1 MATTAGRTFWED
13 GSSMRWILP
22 LLSVFVVSAALA
34 QNISYEGETVSTTE
48 VVTDPRVDTGPLQH
62 LIQQGAGQPY
72 SDQKV
77 QASAQALKKA
87 GNFTD
92 VKIQVTP
99 EATGLRLIFVLEP
112 AYYVGVSRFP
122 GATQHF
128 RYTRLLQAANISD
141 EAVYDK
147 NDVPVAQTALEKF
160 FRAQGYFE
168 ASIHPE
174 TQLDEQHKLANVI
187 FHVTLGQRAKIG
199 SVTVAGASPEENI
212 RLVRSMQTLRATFTR
227 AALKPGKKFTAGRIK
242 SGTKLLR
249 DYLSHRGFLV
259 DRVEMAAP
267 QYDKTTNRA
276 NLTFNVTEGPVVHVH
291 VTGARFSWLPFLST
305 RKEKKL
311 IPIYSEG
318 SVDRDLV
325 SEGSRNV
332 VDYFQGKGYF
342 NVKVNISFTRKPD
355 VIDVGYI
362 IQKGKKQK
370 VSRISFAGNQHI
382 SEDTLEQYLAVKQ
395 AHFFSHGKYS
405 PKFLDQSTKNL
416 TDAYKNAGFE
426 SVQVKPEVINHEPN
440 IGITFNIAEGP
451 RTIVASVQVIGN
463 KNIPVGAL
471 HKKPFDLQAGKPFS
485 PAAMSQDRDRILATY
500 LDQGYLNAE
509 VNTKVEKQSGN
520 EVGIAYQVI
529 ERQQV
534 HISNVVVLGEDH
546 TREDLISRFS
556 EMGTG
561 FPLSQGR
568 MLQGESALYGLRIF
582 DWSSIGPAEPIT
594 NQTQEQALVKVH
606 EAKRNSITYG
616 IGFEVTHRGAN
627 VPTGTVA
634 VPGLPTI
641 GLGNAKVV
649 PSEDTFASPRG
660 TIEYTRSNL
669 RGRAETATIS
679 LLAARLDQ
687 RGLITYANPHFRESQ
702 WSTLLS
708 GSAERSTENPLFAAR
723 LADGSLQ
730 FERTLDRAKSI
741 RAQFRYEFNKTVLS
755 DLVFSELVLPED
767 RSVRLSTL
775 SASIIRDTRDK
786 PLDAHRGVFQTV
798 DLGVTPTA
806 FGSSAD
812 FTRFLGQYAFY
823 KPVSSLVWATS
834 FRFGLASPF
843 LDSRVPTSERFFAGG
858 GTTLRGFPLNG
869 AGPQRI
875 VPVCGNPSDPTT
887 CSDISV
893 PVGGNQLFILN
904 TELRVPLPIIK
915 NLGFVAFYDGGNVYQ
930 NINFRQF
937 VDDYTNTPGIGLRY
951 NTPIGPIRFDIGHN
965 LNPVP
970 GVNATQYFIT
980 LGQAF

>member
-1 MATTAGRTFWED
+1 
-13 GSSMRWILP
+13 MRWILS
-22 LLSVFVVSAALA
+22 LLSIFVVYAAMA
-34 QNISYEGETVSTTE
+34 QNISYEGETVANTE
-48 VVTDPRVDTGPLQH
+48 VVTDPRIDTSSLQH
-62 LIQQGAGQPY
+62 LIAQGRGQPY
-72 SDQKV
+72 SNEKV

-87 GNFTD
+87 GNFTN

-99 EATGLRLIFVLEP
+99 EATGLQLIFVLEP
-112 AYYVGVSRFP
+112 AYYVGVLRFP
-122 GATQHF
+122 GASQRF

-141 EAVYDK
+141 EAVFDK
-147 NDVPVAQTALEKF
+147 NDIPTAQTALLKF
-160 FRAQGYFE
+160 FREQGYFG
-168 ASIHPE
+168 ASIHSE
-174 TQLDEQHKLANVI
+174 TQLDENHRLADII
-187 FHVTLGQRAKIG
+187 FHVTLGRRAKIG
-199 SVTVAGASPEENI
+199 AVTVTGASPEEDQ
-212 RLVRSMQTLRATFTR
+212 RLVHSMQTLRATFTR
-227 AALKPGKKFTAGRIK
+227 SELKPGKTFTAGRIK
-242 SGTKLLR
+242 SGTKLLH
-249 DYLSHRGFLV
+249 DYLSHRGFLISHL
-259 DRVEMAAP
+259 EMAAP
-267 QYDKTTNRA
+267 QYDDNTNRA
-276 NLTFNVTEGPVVHVH
+276 NLTFNVTEGPIVRIHVN
-291 VTGARFSWLPFLST
+291 GARFSWLPFLST
-305 RKEKKL
+305 REEKKL

-325 SEGSRNV
+325 SEGSRNL
-332 VDYFQGKGYF
+332 VDYFESKGYF

-370 VSRISFAGNQHI
+370 VSRISFAGNRHI
-382 SEDTLEQYLAVKQ
+382 SEDELEQYLAVKQ
-395 AHFFSHGKYS
+395 AHFFSHGKYN
-405 PKFLDQSTKNL
+405 PKLLDQSAKNL

-426 SVQVKPEVINHEPN
+426 SVQVKPEVLNHQPN
-440 IGITFNIAEGP
+440 IGITFNIEEGT
-451 RTIVASVQVIGN
+451 RTIVASTRIVGN
-463 KNIPVGAL
+463 QNIPAEEL
-471 HKKPFDLQAGKPFS
+471 HKKPLALQADKPFS
-485 PAAMSQDRDRILATY
+485 PVGMSQDRDRILATY

-509 VNTKVEKQSGN
+509 VNTKVDKQN
-520 EVGIAYQVI
+520 DNQVNVTYQVQ
-529 ERQQV
+529 EHQQV
-534 HISNVVVLGEDH
+534 HVSHVVVLGEEH
-546 TREDLISRFS
+546 TREDLIYKFS
-556 EMGTG
+556 EMGAG

-568 MLQGESALYGLRIF
+568 MLAGESALYELGIF

-594 NQTQEQALVKVH
+594 DQTQEQALVKVH

-627 VPTGTVA
+627 VPSGTVA

-687 RGLITYANPHFRESQ
+687 RGLLTYTNPHFRESQ

-708 GSAERSTENPLFAAR
+708 GSAERTTENPLFAAR

-730 FERTLDRAKSI
+730 FERPLNRAKNI
-741 RAQFRYEFNKTVLS
+741 RAQFRYEFTKTDLS
-755 DLVFSELVLPED
+755 DLVFPELVLPED
-767 RSVRLSTL
+767 RSVRLSTV
-775 SASIIRDTRDK
+775 SAALIRDTRDK

-798 DLGVTPTA
+798 NLGVTPTA

-812 FTRFLGQYAFY
+812 FTRFFSQHAFY

-834 FRFGLASPF
+834 FRLGLTSPF
-843 LDSRVPTSERFFAGG
+843 LDSRVPTSARFFAGG

-875 VPVCGNPSDPTT
+875 VPVCGNPNDPST

-893 PVGGNQLFILN
+893 PVGGNQLFIFN
-904 TELRVPLPIIK
+904 TELRAPLPIIK
-915 NLGFVAFYDGGNVYQ
+915 NLGIVAFYDGGNVYQ

-937 VDDYTNTPGIGLRY
+937 VNNYTNTPGIGLRY

-980 LGQAF
+980 IGQAF

>member
-1 MATTAGRTFWED
+1 M
-13 GSSMRWILP
+13 
-22 LLSVFVVSAALA
+22 LSVFIVSAAVA
-34 QNISYEGETVSTTE
+34 QNISYEGETVATTE
-48 VVTDPRVDTGPLQH
+48 VVTDPRVDTSPLQH

-87 GNFTD
+87 GKFTD

-99 EATGLRLIFVLEP
+99 EAAGLRLTFVLEP
-112 AYYVGVSRFP
+112 AYYVGILRFP
-122 GATQHF
+122 GATQRF

-147 NDVPVAQTALEKF
+147 NDVPGAQMGLEKF
-160 FRAQGYFE
+160 FRAQGYFK
-168 ASIHPE
+168 ASIRPE
-174 TQLDEQHKLANVI
+174 TQLDEQHRLANVI
-187 FHVTLGQRAKIG
+187 FHVTLGKRAKIG
-199 SVTVAGASPEENI
+199 SVTVTGVSPEENI
-212 RLVRSMQTLRATFTR
+212 RLVRSMQTLRATLTR
-227 AALKPGKKFTAGRIK
+227 SALKPGKTFTSSRIK
-242 SGTKLLR
+242 SGTKLLH
-249 DYLSHRGFLV
+249 DYLSRRGFLI

-267 QYDKTTNRA
+267 QYDQSTNRA
-276 NLTFNVTEGPVVHVH
+276 NLTFNVNEGPVVHVH

-305 RKEKKL
+305 REEKKL

-325 SEGSRNV
+325 SEGSRNL
-332 VDYFQGKGYF
+332 VDYFEGKGYF
-342 NVKVNISFTRKPD
+342 NVKVNISFTRKAN

-362 IQKGKKQK
+362 IEKGKKQK

-382 SEDTLEQYLAVKQ
+382 SEDTLEQYLTVKQ

-405 PKFLDQSTKNL
+405 PKLLDQSAKNL

-426 SVQVKPEVINHEPN
+426 SVQVKPEVINHQPN
-440 IGITFNIAEGP
+440 IGITFDIEEGP
-451 RTIVASVQVIGN
+451 RTIVANAQVIGN
-463 KNIPVGAL
+463 QNIPVEEL
-471 HKKPFDLQAGKPFS
+471 HKKPFALVVGKPFS
-485 PAAMSQDRDRILATY
+485 PAGMSQDRDRILATY

-509 VNTKVEKQSGN
+509 VNTKVEKQDGD
-520 EVGIAYQVI
+520 EVNVTYQVI
-529 ERQQV
+529 EHQQIHV
-534 HISNVVVLGEDH
+534 SNVVVLGEEH
-546 TREDLISRFS
+546 TRQDLINKFS
-556 EMGTG
+556 DMGTG
-561 FPLSQGR
+561 FPFSQGR
-568 MLQGESALYGLRIF
+568 MLQGESGLYELGIF

-594 NQTQEQALVKVH
+594 NQTQEQALIKVH

-687 RGLITYANPHFRESQ
+687 RALMTYANPHFRESQ

-708 GSAERSTENPLFAAR
+708 GSAERTTENPLFAAR

-730 FERTLDRAKSI
+730 FERPLNRAKSI
-741 RAQFRYEFNKTVLS
+741 RAQFRYEFTKTDLS
-755 DLVFSELVLPED
+755 DLVFPELVLPED
-767 RSVRLSTL
+767 RSVRLSTV
-775 SASIIRDTRDK
+775 SAALIRDTRDK
-786 PLDAHRGVFQTV
+786 PLDAHRGVFQTLN
-798 DLGVTPTA
+798 LGITPTA
-806 FGSSAD
+806 FGSSAN

-823 KPVSSLVWATS
+823 KPVSSFVWATS
-834 FRFGLASPF
+834 FRLGLASPF

-869 AGPQRI
+869 AGPQRV

-904 TELRVPLPIIK
+904 TELRAPLPIIK
-915 NLGFVAFYDGGNVYQ
+915 NLRIVAFYDGGNVYQ
-930 NINFRQF
+930 NINFHQF
-937 VDDYTNTPGIGLRY
+937 IDDYTNTPGIGLRY